1 MKIAYYM
8 PFKPMGHPNPSGDL
22 VTGTELYDFFRN
34 RGHDINQVSQLRCR
48 WLYLKPWA
56 WGRLVMEKARILK
69 KCQRLSP
76 DMWLSYH
83 SYYKAPDMLGPAIC
97 RRLQIP
103 YVLFQGVYSTKRRRS
118 LKSLPG
124 FLLNRKALL
133 SARAVFTN
141 KQADK
146 LNLLRL
152 LPAHRVIYV
161 PPGIHPGAFSFDS
174 EARQTLRKSWQVG
187 NCPVV
192 MTAAMFRPDVKT
204 EGVLEVID
212 ACSRLIA
219 KGIELRLVIVG
230 DGSARE
236 QLERAAQEKLL
247 GAVHFTG
254 KISRSEM
261 NRYYSA
267 ADLFAFPGI
276 QESLGMVYLEAQSCG
291 LPVVAFKDWG
301 AAEAVVH
308 ERTGLLANFDQRQSF
323 AENIERLILDKE
335 LRRKMGKEAVDHV
348 RSVHDLE
355 KNYGVIEEKLG
366 EFIRSLKS

>member
-34 RGHDINQVSQLRCR
+34 RKHDIDLVSRLRCR

-56 WGRLVMEKARILK
+56 WGRLAMEKASMVK
-69 KCQRLSP
+69 KCRRRSP
-76 DMWLSYH
+76 DVWLSYH
-83 SYYKAPDMLGPAIC
+83 SYYKAPDMLGPALC
-97 RRLQIP
+97 KRLQIP

-118 LKSLPG
+118 LKTLPG

-133 SARAVFTN
+133 SARIVFTN
-141 KQADK
+141 KQGDK

-152 LPAHRVIYV
+152 LPADRVIYV
-161 PPGIHPGAFSFDS
+161 PPGIHPNAFSFDP
-174 EARQTLRKSWQVG
+174 EARLTLRKSWQVG
-187 NCPVV
+187 SRPVV

-204 EGVLEVID
+204 EGILEVIE
-212 ACSRLIA
+212 ACSQVIA
-219 KGIELRLVIVG
+219 RGIELRLVIVG
-230 DGSARE
+230 DGATRE
-236 QLERAAQEKLL
+236 QLEREAQKKLP

-254 KISRSEM
+254 KVSRSEM

-308 ERTGLLANFDQRQSF
+308 ERTGLLASVDQRQTF
-323 AENIERLILDKE
+323 AENIERLIFDKE
-335 LRRKMGKEAVDHV
+335 LRRKMGQEAAGHV
-348 RSVHDLE
+348 RRVHDLE
-355 KNYGVIEEKLG
+355 KNYGIVEEKLG
-366 EFIRSLKS
+366 ELIHPSRP